1 MTNNLDGPA
10 DTTMMG
16 VVHDALRRDIG
27 RLDGTFAAGSVDDV
41 QRVALADHIVWMMDF
56 LHHHHST
63 EDRGLWPLVRMKN
76 PDARDLLDRMDAEH
90 ATIAPVIPTVEAAAT
105 KYRTDPQAQ
114 DDLVASLAALNEPLL
129 SHLRREEDDAMPV
142 VSASI
147 SDREW
152 RDWDQKYNVRGK
164 SLPRLAAEGHWLMD
178 GLDPRRYQT
187 LVHLVPAPV
196 RFVVIKGFAGQY
208 RRACARRWGPD
219 VAVGPLSAVTSS
231 VA

>member
-1 MTNNLDGPA
+1 MTKHLDGPA

-27 RLDGTFAAGSVDDV
+27 RLDGTFAAGSVNDV
-41 QRVALADHIVWMMDF
+41 QRIALADHIVWMMDF
-56 LHHHHST
+56 LHEHHST
-63 EDRGLWPLVRMKN
+63 EDRGLWPLVRTNN
-76 PDARDLLDRMDAEH
+76 PAAGELLDRMDADH
-90 ATIAPVIPTVEAAAT
+90 ATIAPIIPMIEAAAT
-105 KYRTDPQAQ
+105 KYRTDPHAQA
-114 DDLVASLAALNEPLL
+114 DLAASLAALSAPLL
-129 SHLRREEDDAMPV
+129 AHLRREEDDAMPV

-152 RDWDQKYNVRGK
+152 RAWDQKYNVRGK

-178 GLDPRRYQT
+178 RLDPQRYQI

-196 RFVVIKGFAGQY
+196 RLVVIKGFAGQY

-219 VAVGPLSAVTSS
+219 VAVGPLPAVTSS
-231 VA
+231 AA